1 MAGCRQNYRVQKS
14 DSSTSGNLGI
24 GVCMI
29 NNSWRD
35 EQRPDFIQ
43 FVSSF
48 LRANA
53 YRLNFLPIAPVI
65 FPQDIFYFHATL
77 VPCIKFPEH
86 EVQDFIFNNGG
97 LSVAFIFIT
106 NWNPQNIPAIF
117 GRITKL
123 KNQFGHFYAVAT
135 ICSAEQN
142 ESFINSYF
150 KYGIEIG
157 KPTFIIVD
165 NPEMGFE
172 KIVKIAYVK
181 GECKRKDVISK
192 LKTEVMEAYVNVIT
206 AIPGLDN
213 HDASA
218 LIGSIGSIEALS
230 KASKEFIMENTDLS
244 AEKAELIEK
253 FFKDPKYYLSPK
265 FN

>member
-53 YRLNFLPIAPVI
+53 YRLNFLPIAP
-65 FPQDIFYFHATL
+65 
-77 VPCIKFPEH
+77 
-86 EVQDFIFNNGG
+86 DFIFNNGG

-192 LKTEVMEAYVNVIT
+192 LKTERELSVQVMEAYVNVIT